1 MLQVP
6 PGCCEFGYH
15 RFWQVHLASLHA
27 EFLERAYRA
36 SLNFE
41 APRLLSQSQPQP
53 ARVAALPGR
62 VSQCDRTL
70 LLEAALAVPRSV
82 PLQQEALRLVVLL
95 QSAGPL
101 VQVVEPLF
109 SPSSALALLSPDEWF
124 RRPSQLF
131 GNAVDHLGREV

>member
-62 VSQCDRTL
+62 VSQCARVL
-70 LLEAALAVPRSV
+70 LLESV
-82 PLQQEALRLVVLL
+82 LGVSCADLYMLMILRLVALL
-95 QSAGPL
+95 QSADML
-101 VQVVEPLF
+101 VQVV
-109 SPSSALALLSPDEWF
+109 D
-124 RRPSQLF
+124 
-131 GNAVDHLGREV
+131 